1 MDYSPTRNV
10 DNSVHR
16 QSWSYSR
23 LSQQIVSSAEK
34 RTAMVGRIYMLSSIF
49 AESTELETCAN
60 SMLRVSIQISFLQS
74 EVLVAVGITQ
84 RKMATYVAGACADQN
99 LARVLMLNDRMLDGT
114 NSEMHQLE
122 RSFLNLR
129 QRIFSA
135 ISSNHSI
142 HSLHTQIG
150 SLEWID
156 HLIVTLANTRSILH
170 NMVRFG
176 NGLGEHLSGNQIGK
190 YSR

>member
-1 MDYSPTRNV
+1 
-10 DNSVHR
+10 
-16 QSWSYSR
+16 
-23 LSQQIVSSAEK
+23 
-34 RTAMVGRIYMLSSIF
+34 MVGRIYTLSSIF

-84 RKMATYVAGACADQN
+84 RKMATYVAGAYEDQN

-114 NSEMHQLE
+114 YSETHQLE

-129 QRIFSA
+129 RRIFSA

-170 NMVRFG
+170 NMVTFG
-176 NGLGEHLSGNQIGK
+176 NGLGDIYPGTRLVSTPLTLTVTLTLTLTHLTLTLTLTVLTSE
-190 YSR
+190 